1 MKNIKTFLQ
10 EKLSK
15 VVNDLGYELYD
26 VEYAKKENGMNLT
39 LFIDSDKGITI
50 DDCEKVHRTID
61 PLLDELNPTNDEPY
75 QFNVSSV
82 GLDRLIK
89 LDKDF
94 KRNIGKIVTIK
105 LFSNVNNQK
114 EFKGQLVKFSSDTVT
129 IEVDAEDKT
138 FQRKDIALCKP
149 FIEF

>member
-82 GLDRLIK
+82 GLDRPIK